1 MLRSSLAALLLLAAQ
16 MSAAAAADCGKKLEL
31 CRGQI
36 TVEGLSA
43 TLYASLP
50 PREAHPEIRRA
61 LVIIHGTDG
70 NAESYFNTGLAATAR
85 SGHAADTIVIAP
97 HFAELAD
104 AKSAPP
110 GSLVWDRR
118 SNWRFGDLS
127 TSTVT
132 PRVHAFAVLDE
143 ILSPL
148 ADRALYPSLER
159 VTVAAHSAGAQY
171 LQRYVVASRDIP
183 GLPPVT
189 YIVANPSSMLY
200 LDARRPVPGST
211 SQFAVP
217 APSKCETNRYGYG
230 FDQPNAYVK
239 RDSKES
245 EIARYRA
252 RRVIYLAGEA
262 DTDPNAANLSKTCQA
277 MAQGPMR
284 FARLTAFSHFMDAYY
299 APHNHRLVTV
309 PGVGHSA
316 GRMFTSPQGLAALF
330 AD

>member
-1 MLRSSLAALLLLAAQ
+1 MMLRSSLAALLLLAAQ
-16 MSAAAAADCGKKLEL
+16 TSVAAAADCSKKVEL

-36 TVEGLSA
+36 AVEGLSA
-43 TLYASLP
+43 TLYATLP
-50 PREAHPEIRRA
+50 LRDAHPEIRRA

-70 NAESYFNTGLAATAR
+70 NAESYFNTGLTATAR

-104 AKSAPP
+104 PKSAPK

-127 TSTVT
+127 SAAIS

-148 ADRALYPSLER
+148 ADRALYPNLER
-159 VTVAAHSAGAQY
+159 VILAAHSAGAQY
-171 LQRYVVASRDIP
+171 LQRYAVASRDTP

-189 YIVANPSSMLY
+189 YIVANPSSLLY
-200 LDARRPVPGST
+200 LDARRPVSGSAE
-211 SQFAVP
+211 FAMP
-217 APSKCETNRYGYG
+217 PPSKCETNRYGYG
-230 FDQPNAYVK
+230 FERPNAYMK
-239 RDSKES
+239 RDTAET

-284 FARLTAFSHFMDAYY
+284 FARLTAFSRFMDAYY

-330 AD
+330 GD